1 MSRGMIIGMNIE
13 IIKKINNRI
22 ANENT
27 AAQQTIANRLL
38 MLITSKK
45 TSSLSRRLKYPQST
59 VSAIPDMMPDGVN
72 TEINSVFHFDSL
84 LTFPLY
90 YGG

>member
-72 TEINSVFHFDSL
+72 TEINSVFHF
-84 LTFPLY
+84 
-90 YGG
+90 